1 MQTLLDQLV
10 YFGFFQSI
18 LLLIIYMFSP
28 TKRRYISGYMSFL
41 IAVLSVGLLGKVLH
55 NMGAWGSNF
64 RLIALSEFS
73 VLLFGPTVFLFI
85 RSVLKRI
92 PYSPKDLVHYIPGL
106 SYSAFI
112 LFYFIL
118 PDSEVL
124 SERAVT
130 GELTRVIYVCHAV
143 GLIVNITY
151 WGLATQMLRGFL
163 KEIRNEVSYE
173 PNSRFLV
180 SFLVITGICLLIWS
194 ALFVTSLFGYE
205 MIERNARPYIW
216 IILTL
221 VILFITYFCMVS
233 PNVLKMLPTEIRKYS
248 LSKLSEEDMEVL
260 KERLEKLMLEKKPYL
275 NQKLLKKELAQLLG
289 VNNPELARLL
299 NERIGMNFFEYINY
313 YRIKEFISLTETER
327 AKHLTF
333 FGLAQEAG
341 FNSKTTFNKAF
352 KSLMGSSPSEYFKN
366 ES

>member
-1 MQTLLDQLV
+1 M
-10 YFGFFQSI
+10 G
-18 LLLIIYMFSP
+18 
-28 TKRRYISGYMSFL
+28 FL
-41 IAVLSVGLLGKVLH
+41 IMILSVGLLGKVLH
-55 NMGAWGSNF
+55 SMGAWGGNF

-73 VLLFGPTVFLFI
+73 VLLFGPTIFLFT
-85 RSVLKRI
+85 RSALKRI
-92 PYSPKDLVHYIPGL
+92 PHSPKDLAHYVPGL
-106 SYSAFI
+106 AYSVFI
-112 LFYFIL
+112 LTYFIL
-118 PDSEVL
+118 PSDPVL
-124 SERAVT
+124 NERIAT
-130 GELTRVIYVCHAV
+130 GELTRVIYACHAI

-151 WGLATQMLRGFL
+151 WGLAVQVLRSFQ

-173 PNSRFLV
+173 LNSRFLIN
-180 SFLVITGICLLIWS
+180 FLVVIGICLLIWTI
-194 ALFVTSLFGYE
+194 LFITSLSGYE

-221 VILFITYFCMVS
+221 IILFITYFCMVS
-233 PNVLKMLPTEIRKYS
+233 PKVLRMLPLENRKYS
-248 LSKLSEEDMEVL
+248 LSKLSEDDMDDL
-260 KERLEKLMLEKKPYL
+260 KIRLEKLMLEKKPYL
-275 NQKLLKKELAQLLG
+275 NQKLLKNELAQLLG

-313 YRIKEFISLTETER
+313 YRIKEFISLTKTER

-352 KSLMGSSPSEYFKN
+352 KNLMGSSPSDYFKN